1 MLQRTTNTEPAS
13 PQDSTFPSYTKLAAQ
28 NKELAAQNK
37 ELAAQNAL
45 LLEQN
50 HQMREEIQALRDEV
64 ARLKKQKPKPKIGP
78 SKMEGKK
85 NKRGNHKDLSKLLG
99 HFYSLSATCESPNIH
114 PLFGS
119 MFNLKSG
126 WPPRRPFT
134 GV

>member
-1 MLQRTTNTEPAS
+1 MLQRTTKTEPAS
-13 PQDSTFPSYTKLAAQ
+13 PQDSTLPSYT
-28 NKELAAQNK
+28 ELAAQNK

-85 NKRGNHKDLSKLLG
+85 NKRGKKRKRRKKPPLRAAETKIVKAKDVP
-99 HFYSLSATCESPNIH
+99 A
-114 PLFGS
+114 GS
-119 MFNLKSG
+119 EFNLKFLGKIAIKSL
-126 WPPRRPFT
+126 
-134 GV
+134 